1 MSKLEKNNHQ
11 ISGGK
16 MKQKSDKVIVRVVDK
31 LPEDIM
37 LGNPK
42 NDTIG
47 DSYRRNYLKNFP
59 YIVADNI
66 AAIFEKQ
73 SPDNVYLLEYIFN
86 GAMDSYIYNRA
97 EEKRILAKVKQ
108 ILLLRYDL
116 NLLNTSLKEPLKISD
131 LKGNVKEYSTK

>member
-1 MSKLEKNNHQ
+1 MKKN
-11 ISGGK
+11 
-16 MKQKSDKVIVRVVDK
+16 DKVIVRVVDK

-42 NDTIG
+42 KDTIG

-86 GAMDSYIYNRA
+86 SAMDSYNYNDI

-116 NLLNTSLKEPLKISD
+116 NLLNTSLNEPLKISD
-131 LKGNVKEYSTK
+131 LNGNVKEYSTK

>member
-1 MSKLEKNNHQ
+1 MKKN
-11 ISGGK
+11 
-16 MKQKSDKVIVRVVDK
+16 DKVIVRVVDK

-42 NDTIG
+42 KDTIG
-47 DSYRRNYLKNFP
+47 DAYRRNFLKNFP

-86 GAMDSYIYNRA
+86 GAMDSYNYNDI

-116 NLLNTSLKEPLKISD
+116 NLLNISLKGPLKISD
-131 LKGNVKEYSTK
+131 LKGNIKEYSSIKNNDF

>member
-1 MSKLEKNNHQ
+1 
-11 ISGGK
+11 
-16 MKQKSDKVIVRVVDK
+16 MKKKSEKVIVKVVDK

-86 GAMDSYIYNRA
+86 GAMDSYKYNDI
-97 EEKRILAKVKQ
+97 EEKRILAKIKQ

-131 LKGNVKEYSTK
+131 LNGNVKEYSSIKNIDF

>member
-1 MSKLEKNNHQ
+1 
-11 ISGGK
+11 
-16 MKQKSDKVIVRVVDK
+16 MKKKSDKVIVRVVDK

-37 LGNPK
+37 LGNSK
-42 NDTIG
+42 NDSIN

-86 GAMDSYIYNRA
+86 GAMDPYIYNRA

-131 LKGNVKEYSTK
+131 LNGNVKEYSTK